1 MREGQSYRDKN
12 GESFTAYRTRSGWR
26 LVYRNRTVFV

>member
-1 MREGQSYRDKN
+1 MREGQLYQDRN
-12 GESFTAYRTRSGWR
+12 GENFRPYRTRTGWR